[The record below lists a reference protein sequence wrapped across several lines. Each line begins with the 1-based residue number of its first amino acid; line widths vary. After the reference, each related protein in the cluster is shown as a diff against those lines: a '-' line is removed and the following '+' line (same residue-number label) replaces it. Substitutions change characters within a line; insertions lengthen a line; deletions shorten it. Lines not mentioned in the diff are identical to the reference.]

1 MKVKNVSPLGELDVL
16 LLGRTVAAGEV
27 VEVTTKQA
35 AELYKLVDRD
45 NVLHRM
51 IPWIPRRP

>member
-35 AELYKLVDRD
+35 AEMVATGNFEK
-45 NVLHRM
+45 
-51 IPWIPRRP
+51 IKEA